1 MRLED
6 QVCALEYSKRL
17 DELGVKRESLFYH
30 QISSSYLGEH
40 HSIRIWFQPRIDYG
54 KEYHA
59 YTVAELGEMLP
70 NMSMSFRAYNKIYSQ
85 ENWLIQ
91 CSHYESNLSSDSEAN
106 ARAKMLIHLIENGYV
121 KVEELNND

>member
-6 QVCALEYSKRL
+6 QVTSLELSKQL
-17 DELGVKRESLFYH
+17 KELGVKRESLFYH

-59 YTVAELGEMLP
+59 YTVAELINMLREFTNEVNIP
-70 NMSMSFRAYNKIYSQ
+70 TNIDNA
-85 ENWLIQ
+85 
-91 CSHYESNLSSDSEAN
+91 AN
-106 ARAKMLIHLIENGYV
+106 FLGRKLIEFH
-121 KVEELNND
+121 EESTTKN